1 MAVAARLSGHDGPL
15 AALPKEIVALLDTQ
29 AVVKRIR
36 NNQVS
41 TAIRTQS
48 AHATTFKQLR
58 GIVNP
63 QLHPKGKLQQLV
75 ARGTS
80 GASKNLVRESLI
92 KAAPVDGVVSRH
104 ATCRQAVVR
113 PCREASL
120 VEGCAGQDLVE
131 VCVARYG
138 MPGIFH
144 VCLHPQWMVA
154 KRRGAFISLLLT

>member
-1 MAVAARLSGHDGPL
+1 MAVAAGLSGHDGPL

-75 ARGTS
+75 ARSTS

-92 KAAPVDGVVSRH
+92 KGGSGGWRRFSACHLPPSGRTPMPRGLAR
-104 ATCRQAVVR
+104 RRMRR
-113 PCREASL
+113 P
-120 VEGCAGQDLVE
+120 G
-131 VCVARYG
+131 
-138 MPGIFH
+138 P
-144 VCLHPQWMVA
+144 
-154 KRRGAFISLLLT
+154 RRGLRRALWHARNLPRLPPSAMDGGKAPGRFH